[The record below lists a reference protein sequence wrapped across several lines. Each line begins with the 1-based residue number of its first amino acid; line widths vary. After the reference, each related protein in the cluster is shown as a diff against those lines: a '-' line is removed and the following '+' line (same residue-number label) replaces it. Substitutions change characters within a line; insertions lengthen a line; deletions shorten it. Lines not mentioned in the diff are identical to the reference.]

1 MPRKENKQGA
11 PAGGPAAQGDLAVS
25 ADLHFLTPLP
35 EAADGDDPGI
45 KYQQGS
51 EASWP
56 VRWAVPP
63 RVLVA
68 AHQAEEGLCLVERSK
83 LWARKVMCL
92 LGGKAASVPVV
103 TESFFICKISDFFL
117 IDGKV
122 APIKVGM
129 GGLRAGVHDTL
140 TWNPKALWS
149 IV

>member
-56 VRWAVPP
+56 VRWALPPPCPSGSPPGRRRALLSRAEQALGQESHVPSG
-63 RVLVA
+63 R
-68 AHQAEEGLCLVERSK
+68 EGGLCP
-83 LWARKVMCL
+83 C
-92 LGGKAASVPVV
+92 G
-103 TESFFICKISDFFL
+103 
-117 IDGKV
+117 
-122 APIKVGM
+122 
-129 GGLRAGVHDTL
+129 
-140 TWNPKALWS
+140 N
-149 IV
+149 